1 MLAPILDRVCLSH
14 KMLSQS
20 LSKSAKLF
28 GRVTGR
34 RAFIPIRQIE
44 SIANDD
50 DFRQTIDL
58 VK

>member
-1 MLAPILDRVCLSH
+1 
-14 KMLSQS
+14 MLSQS
-20 LSKSAKLF
+20 LSKGAKLF
-28 GRVTGR
+28 GRVIGR
-34 RAFIPIRQIE
+34 RSFIPIRQIE

>member
-1 MLAPILDRVCLSH
+1 
-14 KMLSQS
+14 MLSQS
-20 LSKSAKLF
+20 LSRSVKLF

-34 RAFIPIRQIE
+34 KPFIPIRQIE

-50 DFRQTIDL
+50 DIRQTIDL